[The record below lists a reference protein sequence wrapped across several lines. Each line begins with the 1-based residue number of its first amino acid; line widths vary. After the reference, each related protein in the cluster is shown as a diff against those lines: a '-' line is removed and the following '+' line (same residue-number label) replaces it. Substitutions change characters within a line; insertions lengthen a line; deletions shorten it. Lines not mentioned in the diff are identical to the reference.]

1 MYNNYVVVIIGNT
14 RADHFTNGF
23 LNVLVTQISINTNSN
38 YTLRLIPD
46 MSFTCNGTIV
56 GFTVAGRRRNDGSD
70 DPIIQI
76 WRPQN
81 TSQLSTYY
89 ISNSS
94 DSITRVCAES
104 SMQES
109 NDIWKCNL
117 TDANR
122 IPVQAGDVL
131 GLLLPPRMDTSFC
144 LSIAETSSK
153 GPTNYVFESRELI
166 SDPTVNLCDATFVNN
181 QLPQIAIDVDSESG
195 IFNNNIVLL
204 TIMICQIRTIIF
216 VSP

>member
-1 MYNNYVVVIIGNT
+1 M
-14 RADHFTNGF
+14 
-23 LNVLVTQISINTNSN
+23 LVTDILSPSDTSRN

-46 MSFTCNGTIV
+46 MRFTCNGTIV
-56 GFTVAGRRRNDGSD
+56 GFTVAGRTGRGMQSNS
-70 DPIIQI
+70 PIIQI

-89 ISNSS
+89 ITNSS
-94 DSITRVCAES
+94 DSIARVCAES

-109 NDIWKCNL
+109 NDTQDNQVWKCNL

-131 GLLLPPRMDTSFC
+131 GLLLPPKRDTSFR
-144 LSIAETSSK
+144 LSIAGVSSK
-153 GPTNYVFESRELI
+153 GPTNYVFESREFI
-166 SDPTVNLCDATFVNN
+166 SHSTVNLCDATFVNN

-195 IFNNNIVLL
+195 IFYNNNIVLL
-204 TIMICQIRTIIF
+204 TIMICQIRTITF